1 MTYSNNTTILS
12 VVKKIIRLILI
23 ISIISE
29 MIFFPSWEN
38 FCGCIMTFICWYIFD
53 HFFLLRAIILKYPFA
68 FIMYTSMFFI
78 VFYPYQQH
86 Y

>member
-29 MIFFPSWEN
+29 MIFFRHGKISA
-38 FCGCIMTFICWYIFD
+38 D
-53 HFFLLRAIILKYPFA
+53 
-68 FIMYTSMFFI
+68 
-78 VFYPYQQH
+78 V
-86 Y
+86 